1 MFGSQGVWV
10 SQEDVAAHL
19 SPARPAEMGSFSS
32 ALARSRSAVM
42 QLGSSSPQ
50 LEEPPA
56 APAAR
61 RDPFAF
67 PKTRRLGPE
76 RAETPDPPAAWEA
89 QSAAAS
95 PEERG
100 KLESLE
106 LSAVLK
112 RAESTSQ
119 PYLPRSGSATG
130 ESYLAQG
137 CRNRR
142 ELLPGD
148 LWGASYQQRKK

>member
-1 MFGSQGVWV
+1 
-10 SQEDVAAHL
+10 
-19 SPARPAEMGSFSS
+19 MGSFSS
-32 ALARSRSAVM
+32 ALARSRSAVV

-76 RAETPDPPAAWEA
+76 RAETPDPSAAWEA

-119 PYLPRSGSATG
+119 PYLPRSGSATEARRAGAAG
-130 ESYLAQG
+130 ECHDPKETVDKLKDAGEQV
-137 CRNRR
+137 
-142 ELLPGD
+142 
-148 LWGASYQQRKK
+148 